1 MSLLRTLDEQGLRP
15 WLKSR
20 QMRTVRGHGI
30 QLHSCKY
37 TGLPHLVALIGKR
50 VEVVYEQRGCK
61 FIEIYFDDRWIGTA
75 TDIRFITEQQRIRMY
90 AADASLRQLD
100 QADREAWL
108 QRAAGRAWAGE
119 GQLPV
124 PEGESPRLLETLDE
138 LQLQSGAGAEALASM
153 VSREPAAKRGVAAG
167 NGAEHGDFARPREH
181 LR

>member
-15 WLKSR
+15 WLKCR
-20 QMRTVRGHGI
+20 QTRTVRGQGI
-30 QLHSCKY
+30 ELHCCKY

-61 FIEIYFDDRWIGTA
+61 FIEVYFDDHWIGTA

-90 AADASLRQLD
+90 AADASLRELD

-119 GQLPV
+119 GQLPT
-124 PEGESPRLLETLDE
+124 PADESPRLLETLDE
-138 LQLQSGAGAEALASM
+138 LELQSRAGAEALASM
-153 VSREPAAKRGVAAG
+153 MSTESPAKRAIVAGKAV
-167 NGAEHGDFARPREH
+167 EHGDFARPREH
-181 LR
+181 QR